1 MADYTLTYS
10 EGAEGFPSFYTFYP
24 DWMIG
29 MNTYFYSFN
38 GGNLFRHNVNPTRN
52 EYYGQPGTS
61 SITGVFNKEPLMNK
75 IFKTIQLESDDKWTA
90 TFASDL
96 QTGEIQE
103 DWLEKKESDW
113 FGFIRYF
120 DPEPAANTQFNLRS
134 VSGIGRMISVVNV
147 VGTTYLITFD
157 AEVGTQ
163 ISDGDVFYQIDTTVP
178 PPPPIIPVMC
188 GTVIAHTATT
198 VTVDIATPVG
208 SVAPTAPGG
217 PPPAPFTNLGCYV
230 KNALAESYG
239 VLGHYMEFTLTN
251 NNTEPVELFSVLS
264 DVMRSYP

>member
-10 EGAEGFPSFYTFYP
+10 EGAEGFPSFYTFFP

-29 MNTYFYSFN
+29 MNNYFYTFN
-38 GGNLFRHNVNPTRN
+38 GGNLYRHNVNPNRN

-61 SITGVFNKEPLMNK
+61 SISSVFNQEPLMNK
-75 IFKTIQLESDDKWTA
+75 IFKTIQLESDDKWNC
-90 TFASDL
+90 TFATDL

-120 DPEPAANTQFNLRS
+120 DPEPAASTQFNLRS
-134 VSGIGRMISVVNV
+134 VSGVGIIQNVVNQG
-147 VGTTYLITFD
+147 GTIELLTFTGG
-157 AEVGTQ
+157 VGTQ
-163 ISDGDVFYQIDTTVP
+163 ISDGDVFYQINTALP
-178 PPPPIIPVMC
+178 APVTPVLC
-188 GTVIAHTATT
+188 GTVTAHTDTT
-198 VTVDIATPVG
+198 ITIDTSIP
-208 SVAPTAPGG
+208 APPGG
-217 PPPAPFTNLGCYV
+217 VVPTIGFLGCYV

-239 VLGHYMEFTLTN
+239 VLGHYCEFTLTN
-251 NNTEPVELFSVLS
+251 DNTEPVELFSVIS